1 MKLITT
7 VVFIQDG
14 KNLQDSACIVE
25 AGNTLKGHI
34 YLSLAGTIRNLKL
47 ELKLQGKWK
56 CTWRPRVPSFDPETG
71 EALTPVIEGNME
83 AGKTV
88 AAVTQNIYEGTLLR
102 GEHGLP
108 ASISVPVS
116 APPSLITPTRTE
128 TVGTLSSPVPMHAD
142 CSYRLIV
149 TASCSTLESGSE
161 EKTFTIPVSV
171 MAPSGLRAAV
181 LRNQPRPLNFSNA
194 GRLAVPS
201 TISSDAAKVSPFSY
215 PRMDPLDP
223 ILRTL
228 DPPAEVR
235 PLVDKDLILYELD
248 VPRLHHYI
256 GDQIPFTM
264 AIKPKTPLY
273 IHTRVYSI
281 TASLITHIH
290 FQLPSKLP
298 NYQRPPS
305 AAIAIRL
312 HTETWNNKNASIS
325 DLFDPMNIQPRRF
338 HFTIPETLPC
348 PSLPDTAQNK
358 LPIEILHILRIS
370 VRLSDL
376 SSIPE
381 HLDQLQPLSA
391 VKVDNLDV
399 LALDIPIVLV
409 PKGNQIYSWGLP
421 RVPRG
426 WRVGQMVAAIAESLG
441 GDAKSEA
448 FGDNK
453 EEKGIIVK
461 ATAYGD
467 ESAYSPSA
475 SSPKQPKKRASGFLS
490 SVFVSVKPGPQQ
502 HKHPKFT
509 AEELT
514 KMAQDAMKAGIGE
527 DKKSA
532 GVPAETEVEA
542 VVVPPFAGQ
551 IKDEAHEEKME
562 DVVVETATL
571 EVVNGPNGRRLSII
585 TISVEDASPEGM
597 LDSTSLTSPQWEV
610 ENKPLTA
617 QSDNDNEVSEEEDP
631 ACVSTKPT
639 PAPAESKELPPIPVN
654 AQDEEFHSQD
664 ALLKPITQ
672 DPKKEDQM
680 KKELEHGLDE
690 LGRFLPL
697 TEFSGRYRVIYPYL
711 EGLRRDEIKLSIGDL
726 VDVHV
731 SYIDGWAKGINHTTR
746 EEGFIPL
753 HCLLSQKNTLV
764 EDGRP
769 IGKWFHDSI

>member
-1 MKLITT
+1 MKLIKTL
-7 VVFIQDG
+7 VFIQDG
-14 KNLQDSACIVE
+14 KNLQDAACIVE

-34 YLSLAGTIRNLKL
+34 YLSLAGTVRNLKL
-47 ELKLQGKWK
+47 DMKLLGKWK
-56 CTWRPRVPSFDPETG
+56 CTWRPRVATFHPETG

-88 AAVTQNIYEGTLLR
+88 TAVSQDVYEGTLLR

-108 ASISVPVS
+108 ANISVPVS
-116 APPSLITPTRTE
+116 APPSLATPTRTG
-128 TVGTLSSPVPMHAD
+128 TVGTLCSPVPMHAN
-142 CSYRLIV
+142 CSYSLIM
-149 TASCSTLESGSE
+149 TASCSTLEGGSE
-161 EKTFTIPVSV
+161 EKTFVIPVSV

-223 ILRTL
+223 ILRVL

-256 GDQIPFTM
+256 GDQVSFTM
-264 AIKPKTPLY
+264 AIKPKPPLY
-273 IHTRVYSI
+273 IHTKVYSI

-305 AAIAIRL
+305 AAIAVRL
-312 HTETWNNKNASIS
+312 HTETWNNKNAFIS
-325 DLFDPMNIQPRRF
+325 DLFDPMNTQPRRF

-376 SSIPE
+376 SSVPE

-391 VKVDNLDV
+391 VKVHYLDALV
-399 LALDIPIVLV
+399 LDIPIVLV
-409 PKGNQIYSWGLP
+409 AKGNQIYSWGLP

-426 WRVGQMVAAIAESLG
+426 WRVGQMVAAIAESMG
-441 GDAKSEA
+441 ADGKSEA
-448 FGDNK
+448 VGDNK

-461 ATAYGD
+461 ATAYGED
-467 ESAYSPSA
+467 SAYSPSA
-475 SSPKQPKKRASGFLS
+475 SSPKQPKRRASGFLS
-490 SVFVSVKPGPQQ
+490 SVFGGAKPGPQQ

-509 AEELT
+509 AEELN
-514 KMAQDAMKAGIGE
+514 KMAQDAMKAGIDAE
-527 DKKSA
+527 KQA
-532 GVPAETEVEA
+532 AVLPAETEVTS
-542 VVVPPFAGQ
+542 VIVPDAGTDQ
-551 IKDEAHEEKME
+551 VKEEDLEEKIE
-562 DVVVETATL
+562 DQVVVETSTL
-571 EVVNGPNGRRLSII
+571 TVVDAPTGRWPSII
-585 TISVEDASPEGM
+585 TIPVENASPEVM
-597 LDSTSLTSPQWEV
+597 LDPTSLTSPQWEV
-610 ENKPLTA
+610 ENKPLEV
-617 QSDNDNEVSEEEDP
+617 QSDNDNEISEEDDP
-631 ACVSTKPT
+631 ACVSAQPTTTTKKPH
-639 PAPAESKELPPIPVN
+639 PIPVV
-654 AQDEEFHSQD
+654 AQPPPAQEEEFHSQD
-664 ALLKPITQ
+664 AILKPITQ

-726 VDVHV
+726 VDV
-731 SYIDGWAKGINHTTR
+731 
-746 EEGFIPL
+746 
-753 HCLLSQKNTLV
+753 
-764 EDGRP
+764 
-769 IGKWFHDSI
+769 